1 MRAFSFADGPGPG
14 VRASLPSRLPRV
26 VSPDLLSLLG
36 AQMNE
41 LDTGG
46 LLMCPPDF
54 AERTDWALTEGE
66 MERNDHLHLHR
77 RNRARRREE
86 CPGGP
91 DVFHPSLPR
100 GGTFDRV
107 LHREIAGD
115 TE

>member
-1 MRAFSFADGPGPG
+1 MGAFSFADGPGPG
-14 VRASLPSRLPRV
+14 VRPLLPSRLPRV
-26 VSPDLLSLLG
+26 VSPNLLSLLG

-41 LDTGG
+41 LYAGG
-46 LLMCPPDF
+46 LLVCPPDF
-54 AERTDWALTEGE
+54 AERPEWALTEGE

-100 GGTFDRV
+100 GGTLDRV

>member
-1 MRAFSFADGPGPG
+1 
-14 VRASLPSRLPRV
+14 
-26 VSPDLLSLLG
+26 
-36 AQMNE
+36 
-41 LDTGG
+41 
-46 LLMCPPDF
+46 
-54 AERTDWALTEGE
+54 

-100 GGTFDRV
+100 GGTLDRV